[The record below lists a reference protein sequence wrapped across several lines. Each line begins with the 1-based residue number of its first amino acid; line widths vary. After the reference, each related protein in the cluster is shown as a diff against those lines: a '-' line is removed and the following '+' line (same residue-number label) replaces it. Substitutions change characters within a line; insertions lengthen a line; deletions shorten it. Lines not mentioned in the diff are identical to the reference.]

1 MMARRRFWFGLAL
14 SFLATGAATAN
25 ASEVWVVELADAIS
39 PATADY
45 FIGSLDDAQE
55 AGAAALIVRLDTPG
69 GLDQSMRDMIK
80 AILASRIPVVMYVA
94 PNGSRAASAG
104 TYLLYASHFAAMAP
118 ATNVGSSTPV
128 SIGGSPF
135 PSPADPAEPAEPSEP
150 GGDGT
155 EGAPEPASP
164 SAMERKVV
172 NDAVAYIR
180 GLAAL
185 RGRNVEWAERTV
197 REAANLTAADA
208 LEQNVIELVAD
219 DLDGVLMALDG
230 RTFEVAG
237 GSVTL
242 DLKDVQI
249 RTIVPGWRH
258 ELLALITNPNVA
270 YLLLMIGIYGLIL
283 EFYNPG
289 MGVPGVTG
297 VICLLLGAYA
307 LQMLPVNYAGLA
319 LILVGVSLMV
329 AEVFTPS
336 VGVLGVGGV
345 VSFIA
350 GSIILFDSDLPG
362 YRVSI
367 PIIAA
372 VAAASAA
379 VFILGLGAAMRARRL
394 KVTTGREAMIGATAV
409 ALEDFAQR
417 GNVRAFSE
425 IWTAESSRPVR
436 KGDKLR
442 VTAVEGLV
450 LTVEADA
457 GANAGMD
464 AGGRALEERA
474 PRAGGAATQGAGTEH
489 LPSNADSPR

>member
-1 MMARRRFWFGLAL
+1 
-14 SFLATGAATAN
+14 
-25 ASEVWVVELADAIS
+25 
-39 PATADY
+39 
-45 FIGSLDDAQE
+45 
-55 AGAAALIVRLDTPG
+55 
-69 GLDQSMRDMIK
+69 
-80 AILASRIPVVMYVA
+80 
-94 PNGSRAASAG
+94 
-104 TYLLYASHFAAMAP
+104 
-118 ATNVGSSTPV
+118 
-128 SIGGSPF
+128 
-135 PSPADPAEPAEPSEP
+135 
-150 GGDGT
+150 
-155 EGAPEPASP
+155 
-164 SAMERKVV
+164 MERKVV

-185 RGRNVEWAERTV
+185 RGRNAEWAERTV
-197 REAANLTAADA
+197 REAANLPAAEA
-208 LEQNVIELVAD
+208 LEQNVIELVAE
-219 DLDGVLMALDG
+219 DLDDVLMALDG

-237 GSVTL
+237 GTVTL
-242 DLKDVQI
+242 DLKDAEI
-249 RTIVPGWRH
+249 KTIVPGWRH

-307 LQMLPVNYAGLA
+307 LQMLPINYAGMA
-319 LILVGVSLMV
+319 LILLGIALMV
-329 AEVFTPS
+329 AEVVTPS
-336 VGVLGVGGV
+336 IGVLGVGGV

-372 VAAASAA
+372 VAATSAA
-379 VFILGLGAAMRARRL
+379 VFIFGVGAAMRARRL

-409 ALEDFAQR
+409 ALEDFAER

-425 IWTAESSRPVR
+425 IWVAESPRPVR

-450 LTVEADA
+450 LKVEPDA
-457 GANAGMD
+457 VAELRD
-464 AGGRALEERA
+464 T
-474 PRAGGAATQGAGTEH
+474 ATQRTIAEE
-489 LPSNADSPR
+489 